1 MSDRLRWMAGNI
13 SRGKKKVA
21 IYARVS
27 TDGQTTE
34 NQLQELRNVAERNK
48 WVISEVFVDHGVSG
62 SKGRDQRPA
71 YDQMCRKMIR
81 KEFDMVMSWSVDRL
95 GRSLQHLIGFL
106 EELHSKQTDLYLHQ
120 QGIDTTTP
128 SGKAMFQMLGVF
140 AEFERSMIKERI
152 NAGLARARAQGKTL
166 GRPRVSVEVE
176 KKVLSL
182 RNEGSNPTGIIKIAK
197 NLKLGVGT
205 VKRIIDEYE
214 TKVA

>member
-1 MSDRLRWMAGNI
+1 
-13 SRGKKKVA
+13 
-21 IYARVS
+21 
-27 TDGQTTE
+27 
-34 NQLQELRNVAERNK
+34 
-48 WVISEVFVDHGVSG
+48 
-62 SKGRDQRPA
+62 
-71 YDQMCRKMIR
+71 
-81 KEFDMVMSWSVDRL
+81 
-95 GRSLQHLIGFL
+95 
-106 EELHSKQTDLYLHQ
+106 
-120 QGIDTTTP
+120 
-128 SGKAMFQMLGVF
+128 MFQMLGVF